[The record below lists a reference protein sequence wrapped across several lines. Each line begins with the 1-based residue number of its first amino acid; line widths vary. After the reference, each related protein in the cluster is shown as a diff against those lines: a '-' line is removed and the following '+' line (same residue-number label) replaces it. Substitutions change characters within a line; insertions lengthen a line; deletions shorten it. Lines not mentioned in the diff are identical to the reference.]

1 MIATTSVDL
10 TEAVKLNR
18 FRRELQLSLDVVRID
33 ILPLRQRPS
42 DIRVLAER
50 YLAYFSRQNNRRIAG
65 FSNDAH
71 NALQNHSWP
80 GNHRELRNLIERAV
94 ILCSGDYIEISHFPP
109 NFSNSAPTYQP
120 GDLVPL
126 DTIEDL
132 HIRGVMAAA
141 GTVKGAASIL
151 GINYSTLWR
160 RLRKNAALPT
170 DTSGPEP
177 TDEQPAK

>member
-1 MIATTSVDL
+1 M
-10 TEAVKLNR
+10 
-18 FRRELQLSLDVVRID
+18 
-33 ILPLRQRPS
+33 
-42 DIRVLAER
+42 
-50 YLAYFSRQNNRRIAG
+50 
-65 FSNDAH
+65 
-71 NALQNHSWP
+71 
-80 GNHRELRNLIERAV
+80 IERAV
-94 ILCSGDYIEISHFPP
+94 ILCDGDYIEIKHFPP
-109 NFSNSAPTYQP
+109 NFSNFSPAYQP

-160 RLRKNAALPT
+160 RLRKNASASSTSDSP
-170 DTSGPEP
+170 DTSSPEP